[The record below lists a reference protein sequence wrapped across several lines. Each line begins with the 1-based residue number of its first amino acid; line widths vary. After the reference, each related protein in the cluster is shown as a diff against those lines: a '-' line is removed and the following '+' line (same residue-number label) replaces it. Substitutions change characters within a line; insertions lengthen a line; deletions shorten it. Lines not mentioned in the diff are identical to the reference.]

1 MISSLIKGTFR
12 TFRCFNIIKIYFRPI
27 GLNNMGKT
35 SFVNSALQ
43 CLVNTDE
50 LVKLCLINEE
60 SPREDVMHKLTIF
73 FKNYLIGQS
82 KEAHY
87 ELIYYVY
94 SKNAE
99 V

>member
-1 MISSLIKGTFR
+1 
-12 TFRCFNIIKIYFRPI
+12 
-27 GLNNMGKT
+27 MGKT
-35 SFVNSALQ
+35 SFINSTLQ

-60 SPREDVMHKLTIF
+60 SLREDVIHKLTIF
-73 FKNYLIGQS
+73 FTHYLIDHS

-87 ELIYYVY
+87 ELIYYLY
-94 SKNAE
+94 SKNAK